1 MVGCGDSITAAGDS
15 NTGSAV
21 IHTIQPAAKTTT
33 ITTVISATSSRTV
46 IFCMEEAVLV
56 ENRGLVAAVDFDF
69 FDCAA
74 STPEEDAHC
83 VGSAVKRGFDEG
95 SVLTQCGFKFF
106 KHARVARW
114 VDHISQ
120 RSSTVGKHVGD
131 HEHVIIRS
139 VIT

>member
-1 MVGCGDSITAAGDS
+1 MRR
-15 NTGSAV
+15 AV
-21 IHTIQPAAKTTT
+21 RQAR
-33 ITTVISATSSRTV
+33 VIDCNANYTNGRWSLIPV
-46 IFCMEEAVLV
+46 
-56 ENRGLVAAVDFDF
+56 VDFDLLHG
-69 FDCAA
+69 AA